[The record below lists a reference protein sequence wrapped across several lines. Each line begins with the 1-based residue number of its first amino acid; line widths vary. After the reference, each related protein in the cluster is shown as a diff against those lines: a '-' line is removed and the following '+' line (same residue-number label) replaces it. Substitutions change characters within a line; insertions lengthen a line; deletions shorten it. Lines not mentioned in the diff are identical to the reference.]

1 MFEFMHHR
9 GAELLSGIIGVIAW
23 LALGI
28 EWGLGRGIN
37 VGYLGTA
44 LIMTTLLGTII
55 KWRSAPEG
63 SHLKSNPSIMIL
75 VLILLYF
82 PILPLV
88 AFMLN
93 MFVIKI

>member
-1 MFEFMHHR
+1 MFESVRHR
-9 GAELLSGIIGVIAW
+9 GAELLSGLMGVGAW

-28 EWGLGRGIN
+28 DWVLGRGIN

-44 LIMTTLLGTII
+44 LIMTALLGTII

-63 SHLKSNPSIMIL
+63 SRLKSNLSL
-75 VLILLYF
+75 VMFGLVLLYF

-88 AFMLN
+88 AFALN
-93 MFVIKI
+93 MLGIKI